1 MCFQFQ
7 LQTRGLKSATWQQEE
22 VYLQYQSITIS
33 SGHVTSA
40 YASAAQTDSDMKR
53 NPGKLLH
60 SLGYESQSKSVLDK

>member
-7 LQTRGLKSATWQQEE
+7 FQTRGLKSATWLQE
-22 VYLQYQSITIS
+22 VYFQYQCITIS

-60 SLGYESQSKSVLDK
+60 SLGYESQSQSVLDK